1 VKIRVTP
8 NFSAQRFLTKFWLPL
23 LTLALASVGPACSQE
38 PPTDALTRFEARYR
52 AAKSL
57 SATFLEEYQDNGKV
71 TRKEAGNAYFQRP
84 GKMRWDYEAPEK
96 NVFLVDG
103 KFAWFYSP
111 ADRTV
116 EKMPAKSSEDWRT
129 PLALLTSDMK
139 LNKVCATIQPATNE
153 TPSAPQNK
161 VYKCRVR
168 EEGQRAD
175 HNDASFEEAYFDL
188 TPDGELSR
196 ISIRE
201 RGGVSIQFSFANWQ
215 WNPPL
220 EKKLFVFGPPAGVA
234 IVDGLLPDS
243 TGSRQ

>member
-1 VKIRVTP
+1 MKIPIAR
-8 NFSAQRFLTKFWLPL
+8 NFSARPSLSEFSLSL
-23 LTLALASVGPACSQE
+23 LALALAFTAPGASQE
-38 PPTDALTRFEARYR
+38 PHTDALSRFEARYR
-52 AAKSL
+52 SAKSL

-111 ADRTV
+111 SDRTV

-139 LNKVCATIQPATNE
+139 LNRVCATIQPATNE
-153 TPSAPQNK
+153 TPTAPQNK

-175 HNDASFEEAYFDL
+175 SNDASFQEAYFDL

-220 EKKLFVFGPPAGVA
+220 EKKLFVFSPPAGVA
-234 IVDGLLPDS
+234 IVDGLLPDA

>member
-1 VKIRVTP
+1 VKTCVASNLLVLGIFAILFLACP
-8 NFSAQRFLTKFWLPL
+8 SAVAQVSP
-23 LTLALASVGPACSQE
+23 S
-38 PPTDALTRFEARYR
+38 DALSRFQTRYR

-57 SATFLEEYQDNGKV
+57 SATFLEQYEDNGKV
-71 TRKEAGNAYFQRP
+71 TRKEAGTAYFQRP

-129 PLALLTSDMK
+129 PLALLTTDMK
-139 LNKVCATIQPATNE
+139 LNKVCATIEPATSE
-153 TPSAPQNK
+153 TPSAVQNK
-161 VYKCRVR
+161 VYRCRVR
-168 EEGQRAD
+168 SEDGQRGGGQ
-175 HNDASFEEAYFDL
+175 DASFEEAYFDV

-196 ISIRE
+196 IIIRE
-201 RGGVSIQFSFANWQ
+201 RGGISIQFNFANWH

-220 EKKLFVFGPPAGVA
+220 EKNLFVFSPPAGVA
-234 IVDGLLPDS
+234 IVDGMLPDS
-243 TGSRQ
+243 TGTRQ